1 MIYIFH
7 QLVGPRDEGIGD
19 EKFRLL
25 VQKYVII
32 LLRVDLSG
40 RVREFDVN

>member
-7 QLVGPRDEGIGD
+7 QLVGSRDKGLGD
-19 EKFRLL
+19 ERFRLL

-32 LLRVDLSG
+32 LLRVDLFG
-40 RVREFDVN
+40 RVREFNVN